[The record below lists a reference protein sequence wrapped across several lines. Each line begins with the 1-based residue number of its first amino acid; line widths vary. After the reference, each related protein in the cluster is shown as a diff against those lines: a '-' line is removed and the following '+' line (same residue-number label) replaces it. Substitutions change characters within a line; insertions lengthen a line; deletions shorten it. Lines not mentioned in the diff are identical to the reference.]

1 MAATL
6 DDEKGKRRISNK
18 RRRAQENEEQTEEN
32 SEKGSTNAKGRR
44 KKRNKSSL
52 ASEDGQSRDVEPAKA
67 AISLGGSAE
76 ELADAKRIA
85 GRKLL
90 PRISGMVDRKGPG
103 LGPLTRALLSKQVLP
118 KLKQAESRGSL
129 AEKENVS
136 SVN

>member
-1 MAATL
+1 MATL
-6 DDEKGKRRISNK
+6 DDEKGKRRVSNK
-18 RRRAQENEEQTEEN
+18 RRRAQENEEQTD
-32 SEKGSTNAKGRR
+32 AKGRR